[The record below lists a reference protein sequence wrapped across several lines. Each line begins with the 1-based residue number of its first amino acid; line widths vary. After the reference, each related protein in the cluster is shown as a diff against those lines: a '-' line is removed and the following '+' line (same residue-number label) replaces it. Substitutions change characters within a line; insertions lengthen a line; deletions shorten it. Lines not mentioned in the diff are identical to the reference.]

1 MDSNDIFC
9 LDLDGIVWTKSS
21 YTANA
26 GDCVERGAIPGSAAV
41 AVRDS
46 KITEFPTT
54 RVSAAAWRE
63 FVSAAKTGRFVQ
75 A

>member
-1 MDSNDIFC
+1 MDLTDIYH

-26 GDCVERGAIPGSAAV
+26 GDCVETGAIPGSAAM

-46 KITEFPTT
+46 KNTKLPAT
-54 RVSAAAWRE
+54 RVSTSAWHA